1 MCIFNSFTCSCISS
15 AVELITGYI
24 NSDILYFSDDDI
36 IEAVAG
42 FDYEGRSERELSFR
56 KGDNLL
62 LYTQV
67 SDDWWEGAHQGKEGL
82 IPDKYVHIKR

>member
-1 MCIFNSFTCSCISS
+1 M
-15 AVELITGYI
+15 
-24 NSDILYFSDDDI
+24 
-36 IEAVAG
+36 EAVAG